1 MERFS
6 GKVTK
11 TEDRLIEQV
20 ITEYYDVYF
29 NGFTGF
35 TPPQREDLR
44 KSLFIDDR
52 NNNINS
58 RESDEE
64 RRQNVSTQIDEI
76 ESKTKGTAGGKLSFN
91 YLL

>member
-1 MERFS
+1 MERFT
-6 GKVTK
+6 GTEVTK
-11 TEDRLIEQV
+11 TEERLIEQV

-29 NGFTGF
+29 NGFNGF

-44 KSLFIDDR
+44 KGLLIDDR

-64 RRQNVSTQIDEI
+64 RITYRGSDR
-76 ESKTKGTAGGKLSFN
+76 
-91 YLL
+91 